1 MIEKQIKDVI
11 YENRK
16 KKQLTQ
22 EQLADQLNVSNKTI
36 SKWERG
42 LNLPDA
48 SIMQDVCSILDI
60 SLNELFAGEK
70 LNKDEQIKHSE
81 QTIINILKNQ
91 KHRNKIYKIC
101 LSILIVV
108 VLIIIGRFTL
118 IKMGYIM
125 DDNLKYTQV
134 YIAEYGDVKGNVDIN
149 SFGKKNIAFDIGAN
163 KYGEAVFKNPSKAL
177 KVLKRDY
184 KDGIKLIQREF
195 NLLPLNR
202 FNYKSYGTFGWQVT
216 IGTEEEK
223 EQARFVSSF
232 MDIYENSFN

>member
-1 MIEKQIKDVI
+1 MVF
-11 YENRK
+11 
-16 KKQLTQ
+16 
-22 EQLADQLNVSNKTI
+22 
-36 SKWERG
+36 G
-42 LNLPDA
+42 
-48 SIMQDVCSILDI
+48 I
-60 SLNELFAGEK
+60 SLNELFVGEK
-70 LNKDEQIKHSE
+70 LNKDEQIKHFE

-91 KHRNKIYKIC
+91 KHRNKTYKIY
-101 LSILIVV
+101 LSFFIVV

-134 YIAEYGDVKGNVDIN
+134 YIAEYGNVKGNVDIN

-163 KYGEAVFKNPSKAL
+163 KYGETVFKNPGKAL

-184 KDGIKLIQREF
+184 KDGIKLIKKEF
-195 NLLPLNR
+195 NLLPLNK